1 MRQCP
6 HFAFQLTHCGDI
18 VLCAKASKR
27 RNNHVMTRLNTFY
40 ALNQERKAII
50 HAGAGLAWD
59 GLALQMIYI

>member
-1 MRQCP
+1 
-6 HFAFQLTHCGDI
+6 
-18 VLCAKASKR
+18 
-27 RNNHVMTRLNTFY
+27 MTRLNTFY